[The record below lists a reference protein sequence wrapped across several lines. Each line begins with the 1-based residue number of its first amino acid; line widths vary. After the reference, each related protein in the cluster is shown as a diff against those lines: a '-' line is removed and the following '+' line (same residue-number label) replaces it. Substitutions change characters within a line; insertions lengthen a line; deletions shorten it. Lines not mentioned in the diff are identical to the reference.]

1 MGVRFAA
8 SGASIRD
15 SHKRAVFS
23 LYVPSLFFGIPGHA
37 AFLLLPLCII
47 EIGGSPSAAAAVIG
61 FKGLGMMLCDI
72 PGGKIASKIGNK
84 LTMQVAAMVVGFAF
98 LAYSF
103 CDSVILFW
111 LVAFI
116 HGCGSSTFLVGR
128 MSFLASNY
136 PVNQRGRII
145 AMIAGS
151 LRLTALLGPLA
162 GGLLIEFIE
171 FKNTFMICSVMFFM
185 GVFCMFRSQVLE
197 NSSETELRG
206 TSTIDVVKDYQNI
219 FMTAGVAA
227 VVFMLMRAARTVLI
241 PIIGES
247 YNLDPSA
254 IGLIVSLSALIDVLL
269 FYPAGMAMDK
279 YGRRSTAVPSSI
291 LFTLGLLGL
300 ATADGFISLLC
311 WAIFLGIANGLST
324 GIVMTL
330 GTDHAPVGRR
340 GEFLGVWRLITDS
353 GSTLGPLV
361 VSGLLVFWPLSIAA
375 LSVGGFCGIGSYLI
389 FKHVDETIKDG
400 KKGA

>member
-1 MGVRFAA
+1 MGARFVAA
-8 SGASIRD
+8 GSSIQN
-15 SHKRAVFS
+15 SHKRAILS
-23 LYVPSLFFGIPGHA
+23 LYVPSLFFGVPGHA

-61 FKGLGMMLCDI
+61 FKGLGMMLFDI
-72 PGGKIASKIGNK
+72 PGGKIAGKIGNK
-84 LTMQVAAMVVGFAF
+84 LTMQLAAMLVGLTF

-111 LVAFI
+111 IVAFI

-151 LRLTALLGPLA
+151 LRLTALLGPLV
-162 GGLLIEFIE
+162 GGMLVEIIDFR
-171 FKNTFMICSVMFFM
+171 NTFLLSSACFFIGVLCMYRSRVMENV
-185 GVFCMFRSQVLE
+185 GEVGIRSDGTLDI
-197 NSSETELRG
+197 LR
-206 TSTIDVVKDYQNI
+206 DYRKV

-241 PIIGES
+241 PIIGEN
-247 YNLDPSA
+247 YNLDPST
-254 IGLIVSLSALIDVLL
+254 IGFIVSVSALVDVLL

-279 YGRRSTAVPSSI
+279 YGRRFTAVPSSI
-291 LFTLGLLGL
+291 LFTIGLLGM
-300 ATADGFISLLC
+300 ATATSFLPLLF
-311 WAIFLGIANGLST
+311 WSILLGIANGLST

-330 GTDHAPVGRR
+330 GTDHAPIGRR
-340 GEFLGVWRLITDS
+340 GEFLGVWRLITDT

-375 LSVGGFCGIGSYLI
+375 LSIGMFCGIGTFLI
-389 FKHVDETIKDG
+389 YSNVDETVKDS
-400 KKGA
+400 